1 MTNRV
6 QAHVEQLLSGPDLAP
21 LVAAGH
27 PVLRG
32 VAAPYVGQLA
42 AATLTELIALM
53 RRTMHAAPGVGLA
66 APQIGVPLAIAVLED
81 PGAIDPDLAAT
92 RERPPL
98 AFRVLVNPV
107 YEPVGTE
114 LVSFPEGCLSL
125 AGRQAVVV
133 RHRRVRLTGQDQ
145 CGGELDEI
153 VSGWPARIV
162 AHESDHLRGVLYLD
176 RIEPGRLRCR
186 PGPNQGG
193 SQGCP

>member
-1 MTNRV
+1 M
-6 QAHVEQLLSGPDLAP
+6 
-21 LVAAGH
+21 VAAGH

-32 VAAPYVGQLA
+32 VAAPYVGQLEA
-42 AATLTELIALM
+42 ETFAELIALM

-81 PGAIDPDLAAT
+81 PGAIDPDLVAA

-114 LVSFPEGCLSL
+114 LVSLPEGCLSL

-145 CGGELDEI
+145 CGRELDEI